1 MALVHV
7 VARRVRLTTA
17 WAVMVAAALALG
29 AGAALAA
36 SYTIDTNDANVSE
49 WSAQGVPIFTEDPVG
64 DVLDPDGNPGAA
76 TDDIVRGWV
85 ASGVTPGGTPSLFFL
100 VEMAS
105 APAAS
110 TTNRAVVALIDCD
123 LNGNVN
129 ERQDRWASYQASGF
143 QSDYV
148 RLYTGDQM
156 YGLTTGSGSDK
167 VLGQRVQRYL
177 EWGVPIS
184 ALPITG
190 NEPPELQPVVDCKGT
205 VAIRF
210 ASTQHD
216 SFFGGPFTV
225 LDLTEPLYLFDIPA
239 SQTFTVTLTIE
250 ALSGSDDARLA
261 WQTTAPA
268 QTYALLRST
277 EPFAS
282 FATITTTVATAY
294 VDPGVLAGAD
304 PNNYFYQVQSAPGV
318 PSTLP
323 SNRVGLFKF
332 ALAPGE
338 P

>member
-1 MALVHV
+1 MSPNGLC
-7 VARRVRLTTA
+7 RRKSGNFM
-17 WAVMVAAALALG
+17 WLALLV
-29 AGAALAA
+29 AGILLLGSATVLAA
-36 SYTIDTNDANVSE
+36 DYVIDTNDGSVAE
-49 WSAQGVPIFTEDPVG
+49 WNAQSVPLFTEDPAG
-64 DVLDPDGNPGAA
+64 DVLDPEGNPGVA

-85 ASGVTPGGTPSLFFL
+85 ASGLTPGNAPTLFFL

-105 APAAS
+105 PPAAS

-129 ERQDRWASYQASGF
+129 ERQDRWASYQASGL

-190 NEPPELQPVVDCKGT
+190 SEPEEIQPVVDCKGT

-216 SFFGGPFTV
+216 SFLGGMFTI
-225 LDLTEPLYLFDIPA
+225 LDITEPLYLFDIPT
-239 SQTFTVTLTIE
+239 SQTFGVTLGIE
-250 ALSGSDDARLA
+250 TMTGTDDARLF

-277 EPFAS
+277 EPFS
-282 FATITTTVATAY
+282 GFAAITTTVDTEY
-294 VDPGVLAGAD
+294 VDLGVLAAAD
-304 PNNYFYQVQSAPGV
+304 PNNYFYQVQSAPGT
-318 PSTLP
+318 PSVLP
-323 SNRVGLFKF
+323 SGRVGLFKF
-332 ALAPGE
+332 VLTPGSE
-338 P
+338 

>member
-1 MALVHV
+1 MLFGSSSWKKSLNFGLLSLLV
-7 VARRVRLTTA
+7 
-17 WAVMVAAALALG
+17 
-29 AGAALAA
+29 AGMLLLAA
-36 SYTIDTNDANVSE
+36 VTVLAADYVIDTNDGVVSE
-49 WSAQGVPIFTEDPVG
+49 WSTQGVPLFTEDPAG
-64 DVLDPDGNPGAA
+64 DVLDPDGNPGVA

-110 TTNRAVVALIDCD
+110 STNRAVVALIDCD

-129 ERQDRWASYQASGF
+129 ERQDRWAAYQASGTPA
-143 QSDYV
+143 DYV

-190 NEPPELQPVVDCKGT
+190 DEPPEIEPVVDCKGT

-210 ASTQHD
+210 ASTYHD
-216 SFFGGPFTV
+216 SFFGGLFTM
-225 LDLTEPLYLFDIPA
+225 LDVTEPLYLFDIPT
-239 SQTFTVTLTIE
+239 SQTFTVTLGIE
-250 ALSGSDDARLA
+250 ALAGTDDAGLT

-268 QTYALLRST
+268 QTYALSRSI
-277 EPFAS
+277 EPFS
-282 FATITTTVATAY
+282 GFATITTTVLTEY
-294 VDPGVLAGAD
+294 VDAGVLAAGD

-318 PSTLP
+318 PSVRP
-323 SNRVGLFKF
+323 SGRVGLFKF
-332 ALAPGE
+332 SLTPGSE
-338 P
+338 